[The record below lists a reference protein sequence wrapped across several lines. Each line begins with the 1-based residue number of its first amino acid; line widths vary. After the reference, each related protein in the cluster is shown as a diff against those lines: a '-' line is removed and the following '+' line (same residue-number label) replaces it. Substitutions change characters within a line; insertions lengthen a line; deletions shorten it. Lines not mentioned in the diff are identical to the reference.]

1 MREGIQIGPI
11 IIRYYALIIM
21 AGAIIAAWLSTVEAK
36 RRDKDGEV
44 IWDMLPWVIIGGI
57 LGARIWHI
65 LTPPASM
72 VEMGLTTNYYF
83 THPLEMLAI
92 WKGGLGIPG
101 AVIGGAIALWIYTRK
116 NKDSFLEWADIVAP
130 GLALA
135 QAIGRW
141 GNFINQEVYGSPSNL
156 PWAIKIDP
164 LHRLP
169 GFENVETYHPLFLYE
184 SLLNILAAGILLLV
198 GRKYKDKLIKG
209 DIFLLYLVLYPIIRF
224 GLEFLRLDPSPV
236 AGLNINQ
243 TFMAV
248 VAIVAV
254 ILLILRH
261 TVWLAKTD
269 LTQTEDLAEQSE
281 EISEEQM
288 PEIEEDIEEIF
299 EEHNLE
305 LEIEETVED
314 QTQDLLDGEEG

>member
-21 AGAIIAAWLSTVEAK
+21 AGVIVAAWLSTVEAK
-36 RRDKDGEV
+36 RREKDGEM
-44 IWDMLPWVIIGGI
+44 IWDMLPWIVIGGI

-101 AVIGGAIALWIYTRK
+101 AVIGGALALWIYTRK
-116 NKDSFLEWADIVAP
+116 HNDSFLEWADIVAP

-141 GNFINQEVYGSPSNL
+141 GNFVNQEVYGSPSDL

-169 GFENVETYHPLFLYE
+169 GFETVETYHPLFLYE
-184 SLLNILAAGILLLV
+184 SLLNILVAGILLLV
-198 GRKYKDKLIKG
+198 GRKYKNKLFKG
-209 DIFLLYLVLYPIIRF
+209 DIFFLYLVLYPVIRF

-248 VAIVAV
+248 VAIAASV
-254 ILLILRH
+254 LLILRH
-261 TVWLAKTD
+261 TIW
-269 LTQTEDLAEQSE
+269 AEKIATSQVKFV
-281 EISEEQM
+281 EEQ
-288 PEIEEDIEEIF
+288 
-299 EEHNLE
+299 NRRK
-305 LEIEETVED
+305 
-314 QTQDLLDGEEG
+314 DGPCRYLKKKLKQPYLIKN

>member
-21 AGAIIAAWLSTVEAK
+21 AGVIVAAWLSTVEAK
-36 RRDKDGEV
+36 RREKDGEM
-44 IWDMLPWVIIGGI
+44 IWDMLPWIVIGGI

-101 AVIGGAIALWIYTRK
+101 AVIGGALALWIYTRK
-116 NKDSFLEWADIVAP
+116 HNDSFLEWADIVAP

-141 GNFINQEVYGSPSNL
+141 GNFVNQEVYGSPSDL
-156 PWAIKIDP
+156 PWVIKIDP

-169 GFENVETYHPLFLYE
+169 GFETVETYHPLFLYE
-184 SLLNILAAGILLLV
+184 SLLNILVAGILLLV
-198 GRKYKDKLIKG
+198 GRKYKNKLFKG
-209 DIFLLYLVLYPIIRF
+209 DIFFLYLVLYPLIRF

-248 VAIVAV
+248 VAIAASV
-254 ILLILRH
+254 LLILRH
-261 TVWLAKTD
+261 TIWAEKIATSQVKFVEE
-269 LTQTEDLAEQSE
+269 QTEEKMDLQ
-281 EISEEQM
+281 ISEEEVETAVLNQ
-288 PEIEEDIEEIF
+288 
-299 EEHNLE
+299 E
-305 LEIEETVED
+305 LEVDVDELSKDQGYDSLDEEQE
-314 QTQDLLDGEEG
+314 

>member
-21 AGAIIAAWLSTVEAK
+21 AGVIVAAWLSTGEAK
-36 RRDKDGEV
+36 RREKDGEM
-44 IWDMLPWVIIGGI
+44 IWDMLPWIVIGGI

-101 AVIGGAIALWIYTRK
+101 AVIGGALALWIYTRK
-116 NKDSFLEWADIVAP
+116 HNDSFLEWADIVAP

-141 GNFINQEVYGSPSNL
+141 GNFVNQEVYGSPSDL

-169 GFENVETYHPLFLYE
+169 GFETVETYHPLFLYE
-184 SLLNILAAGILLLV
+184 SLLNILVAGILLLV
-198 GRKYKDKLIKG
+198 GRKYKNKL
-209 DIFLLYLVLYPIIRF
+209 FTLF
-224 GLEFLRLDPSPV
+224 
-236 AGLNINQ
+236 
-243 TFMAV
+243 
-248 VAIVAV
+248 
-254 ILLILRH
+254 
-261 TVWLAKTD
+261 
-269 LTQTEDLAEQSE
+269 
-281 EISEEQM
+281 
-288 PEIEEDIEEIF
+288 
-299 EEHNLE
+299 
-305 LEIEETVED
+305 
-314 QTQDLLDGEEG
+314 

>member
-21 AGAIIAAWLSTVEAK
+21 AGVIVAAWLSTGEAK
-36 RRDKDGEV
+36 RREKDGEM
-44 IWDMLPWVIIGGI
+44 IWDMLPWIVIGGI

-101 AVIGGAIALWIYTRK
+101 AVIGGALALWIYTRK
-116 NKDSFLEWADIVAP
+116 HNDSFLEWADIVAP

-141 GNFINQEVYGSPSNL
+141 GNFVNQEVYGSPSDL

-169 GFENVETYHPLFLYE
+169 GFETVETYHPLFLYE
-184 SLLNILAAGILLLV
+184 SLLNILVAGILLLV
-198 GRKYKDKLIKG
+198 GRKYKNKLFKG
-209 DIFLLYLVLYPIIRF
+209 DIFFLYLVLYPLIRF

-248 VAIVAV
+248 VV
-254 ILLILRH
+254 IAASVLLILRH
-261 TVWLAKTD
+261 TIWAEKIATSQVKFVEE
-269 LTQTEDLAEQSE
+269 QTEEKMDLQ
-281 EISEEQM
+281 ISEEEVETAVLNQ
-288 PEIEEDIEEIF
+288 
-299 EEHNLE
+299 E
-305 LEIEETVED
+305 LEVDVDELSKDQGYDSLDEEQE
-314 QTQDLLDGEEG
+314 

>member
-21 AGAIIAAWLSTVEAK
+21 AGVIVAAWLSTVEAK
-36 RRDKDGEV
+36 RREKDGEM
-44 IWDMLPWVIIGGI
+44 IWDMLPWIVIGGI

-101 AVIGGAIALWIYTRK
+101 AVIGGALALWIYTRK
-116 NKDSFLEWADIVAP
+116 HNDSFLEWADIVAP

-141 GNFINQEVYGSPSNL
+141 GNFVNQEVYGSPSDL

-169 GFENVETYHPLFLYE
+169 GFETVETYHPLFLYE
-184 SLLNILAAGILLLV
+184 SLLNILVAGILLLV
-198 GRKYKDKLIKG
+198 GRKYKNKLFKG
-209 DIFLLYLVLYPIIRF
+209 DIFFLYLVLYPVIRF

-248 VAIVAV
+248 VAIAASV
-254 ILLILRH
+254 LLILRH
-261 TVWLAKTD
+261 TIWAEKIATSQVKFVEE
-269 LTQTEDLAEQSE
+269 QTEEKMDLQ
-281 EISEEQM
+281 ISEEEVETAVLNQ
-288 PEIEEDIEEIF
+288 
-299 EEHNLE
+299 E
-305 LEIEETVED
+305 LEVDVDELSKDQGYDSLDEEQE
-314 QTQDLLDGEEG
+314 

>member
-21 AGAIIAAWLSTVEAK
+21 AGVIVAAWLSTVEAK
-36 RRDKDGEV
+36 RREKDGEM
-44 IWDMLPWVIIGGI
+44 IWDMLPWIVIGGI

-72 VEMGLTTNYYF
+72 VEMGLTTYYYF

-101 AVIGGAIALWIYTRK
+101 AVIGGALALWIYTRK
-116 NKDSFLEWADIVAP
+116 HNDSFLEWADIVAP

-141 GNFINQEVYGSPSNL
+141 GNFVNQEVYGSPSDL

-169 GFENVETYHPLFLYE
+169 GFETVETYHPLFLYE
-184 SLLNILAAGILLLV
+184 SLLNILVAGILLLV
-198 GRKYKDKLIKG
+198 GRKYKNKLFKG
-209 DIFLLYLVLYPIIRF
+209 DIFFLYLVLYPLIRF

-248 VAIVAV
+248 VAIAASV
-254 ILLILRH
+254 LLILRH
-261 TVWLAKTD
+261 TIWAEKIATSQVKFVEE
-269 LTQTEDLAEQSE
+269 QTEEKMDLQ
-281 EISEEQM
+281 ISEEEVETAVLNQ
-288 PEIEEDIEEIF
+288 
-299 EEHNLE
+299 E
-305 LEIEETVED
+305 LEVDVDELSKDQGYDSLDEEQE
-314 QTQDLLDGEEG
+314 

>member
-21 AGAIIAAWLSTVEAK
+21 AGVIVAAWLSTVEAK
-36 RRDKDGEV
+36 RREKDGEM
-44 IWDMLPWVIIGGI
+44 IWDMLPWIVIGGI

-101 AVIGGAIALWIYTRK
+101 AVIGGALALWIYTRK
-116 NKDSFLEWADIVAP
+116 HNDSFLEWADIVAP

-141 GNFINQEVYGSPSNL
+141 GNFVNQEVYGSPSDL

-169 GFENVETYHPLFLYE
+169 GFETVETYHPLFLYE
-184 SLLNILAAGILLLV
+184 SLLNILVAGILLLV
-198 GRKYKDKLIKG
+198 GRKYKNKLFKG
-209 DIFLLYLVLYPIIRF
+209 DIFFLYLVLYPLIRF

-248 VAIVAV
+248 VV
-254 ILLILRH
+254 IAASVLLILRH
-261 TVWLAKTD
+261 TIWAEKIATSQVKFVEE
-269 LTQTEDLAEQSE
+269 QTEEKMDLQ
-281 EISEEQM
+281 ISEEEVETAVLNQ
-288 PEIEEDIEEIF
+288 
-299 EEHNLE
+299 E
-305 LEIEETVED
+305 LEVDVDELSKDQGYDSLDEEQE
-314 QTQDLLDGEEG
+314 